1 MTNKFLIRILEF
13 RFWIS
18 TWFSGMRALI
28 AIWYFVFRDKDC
40 CQNGRMEYNEEI
52 AATISIRAVDW
63 RGGKQTN
70 VCWMLVYLVLIK
82 HEIIY
87 IVSARCSYISYLPPS
102 LCDLLGGGKIENM
115 LFVWMEETIAIVFPL
130 KWSLVTFPFK
140 FLNCTIL
147 CKHHLLAPHLFKY
160 LRVNTDHG
168 QPVFVVSWRCIMF
181 ETPELHTC

>member
-1 MTNKFLIRILEF
+1 MTNKILIWILEF

-87 IVSARCSYISYLPPS
+87 IVSARCSYISYLPLS

-115 LFVWMEETIAIVFPL
+115 FLLTIPSHSHSLRRSFIGNKFYEKENLSHQFWPRLRLSTL
-130 KWSLVTFPFK
+130 KGSSDCWLIYLTV
-140 FLNCTIL
+140 L
-147 CKHHLLAPHLFKY
+147 CKIFQTNLDLE
-160 LRVNTDHG
+160 
-168 QPVFVVSWRCIMF
+168 FV
-181 ETPELHTC
+181 LG